1 MKAVLGVIIVIAA
14 ATCSA
19 AQTYKWVDESGVTN
33 YGEKPPRNTRA
44 VSVDTEPRGVIETG
58 EAERPVGARRRVV
71 QDVQPAPMIQ
81 VVPPP
86 PVLAT
91 AAPVRGMSFDTFV
104 RLQRGMTEGE
114 VLLRAGVP
122 DHASLDGEGGYLV
135 KTYYYFP
142 TISDPFT
149 TVVTLYG
156 GRIANLQRIRKF

>member
-1 MKAVLGVIIVIAA
+1 
-14 ATCSA
+14 
-19 AQTYKWVDESGVTN
+19 
-33 YGEKPPRNTRA
+33 
-44 VSVDTEPRGVIETG
+44 
-58 EAERPVGARRRVV
+58 
-71 QDVQPAPMIQ
+71 
-81 VVPPP
+81 
-86 PVLAT
+86 
-91 AAPVRGMSFDTFV
+91 MSFDTFV

-114 VLLRAGVP
+114 VLLRAGAP